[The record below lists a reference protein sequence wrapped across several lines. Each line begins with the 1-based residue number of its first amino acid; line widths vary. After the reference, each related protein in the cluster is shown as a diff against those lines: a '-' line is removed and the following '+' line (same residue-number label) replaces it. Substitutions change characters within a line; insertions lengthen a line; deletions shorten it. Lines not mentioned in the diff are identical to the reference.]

1 MKNKLLLVIVA
12 ALMAG
17 CADKVE
23 YETVLK
29 DPITLNLVKQSIGD
43 SMYQLDFGLV
53 PGDYVHNY
61 YNSCSSFSRLKTS
74 FVLFFHPMASGTYRQ
89 ISCDALDLRLN
100 NKGINTGYFS
110 FTTAASPLVGYYMN
124 EQIEA
129 QEKAENQRI
138 KDDAVAKQLLIE
150 NMASG
155 K

>member
-1 MKNKLLLVIVA
+1 MKNKLLLVVVT

-23 YETVLK
+23 FETVLK

-89 ISCDALDLRLN
+89 ISCNALDLRLKN
-100 NKGINTGYFS
+100 QKINIRSSG
-110 FTTAASPLVGYYMN
+110 LVAYYMN
-124 EQIEA
+124 EQAEE

-138 KDDAVAKQLLIE
+138 KDEAAAKQTQIE
-150 NMASG
+150 NMANG
-155 K
+155 RE

>member
-1 MKNKLLLVIVA
+1 MKNKLLLVMVS
-12 ALMAG
+12 ALIAG

-23 YETVLK
+23 YDTALK

-43 SMYQLDFGLV
+43 DMYQPYQPYGTA
-53 PGDYVHNY
+53 DYIHNY

-74 FVLFFHPMASGTYRQ
+74 FVLFAHPSSSGTYRE

-100 NKGINTGYFS
+100 NKGINVN
-110 FTTAASPLVGYYMN
+110 ASSLIGYYMN
-124 EQIEA
+124 EQVEA

-138 KDDAVAKQLLIE
+138 KDEAAAKQTQIE
-150 NMASG
+150 NMANW

>member
-1 MKNKLLLVIVA
+1 MKNKLLLVILA
-12 ALMAG
+12 ALIAG
-17 CADKVE
+17 CVDKVE
-23 YETVLK
+23 YETALK
-29 DPITLNLVKQSIGD
+29 DPVTLNLVKQSIGD
-43 SMYQLDFGLV
+43 SMYQPLSFGSD
-53 PGDYVHNY
+53 PEYVHYY

-74 FVLFFHPMASGTYRQ
+74 FVLIWHSSTTETYRQ

-138 KDDAVAKQLLIE
+138 KDEAAAKQTQIE
-150 NMASG
+150 NMANG